1 MEEIDGSV
9 VRDVWMRCVMWQ
21 MWQVMRMPSSQDV
34 QMRCVVMLSQDAR
47 MRGVELRWLL
57 SQASQDFIRTT
68 RIPRPVQNS
77 FQRPSTMGLIVDPLP
92 VR

>member
-9 VRDVWMRCVMWQ
+9 VQQMRQVLSNRDVWMRCVMWQ

-34 QMRCVVMLSQDAR
+34 QMEMLSQDAR

-57 SQASQDFIRTT
+57 SQDATTRAVELTLSQDIR
-68 RIPRPVQNS
+68 
-77 FQRPSTMGLIVDPLP
+77 M
-92 VR
+92 